1 MKIFENEYVFLDGQ
15 YLRKDQLL
23 TLALNAPS
31 YGFAEHYLFGLLAFG
46 VINGKRDVIDEV
58 NEVRQHFGVKPIPLA
73 DDINDDDD
81 FSVSTERETESDIEA
96 RRRFQRMT
104 HEEKCEVLRM
114 SMDSLLTEYHLFN
127 YKCHWYAIFVVVRD
141 RLVGNSLK
149 QTDFLT
155 LADAITPEVLPAR
168 LKISMGT
175 LKNFSREVNEEDREE
190 VYYRMKRNPQKQ
202 LCDAFWEIVKKTI
215 LTEK

>member
-1 MKIFENEYVFLDGQ
+1 MKNLINEYVFLDGQ
-15 YLRKDQLL
+15 YLRKDQLVK
-23 TLALNAPS
+23 LALNAPT
-31 YGFAEHYLFGLLAFG
+31 YVHAEHYLFALLAYA
-46 VINGKRDVIDEV
+46 VLNSKRDVIDEV

-73 DDINDDDD
+73 DDIYDDD
-81 FSVSTERETESDIEA
+81 SVHDSTVRVTEDDIEA

-175 LKNFSREVNEEDREE
+175 LKNFSREVNEDDRDE
-190 VYYRMKRNPQKQ
+190 VYYKMKRNPQKQ